1 MLDAEPAREI
11 TKSVRG
17 LGNSTRG
24 LMLTVLS
31 VITPAG
37 LVLVNVAAYVMG
49 HLEAF
54 RLAITVSAVVSTV
67 VLNGITAITAYRLGA
82 SLWPEHW
89 FFDRARRGGLV
100 ASFTFLLL
108 LGATVAGVL
117 TYQGLSDPR
126 KLPNLST
133 FLAGLIGLVIP
144 LTLALLLRE
153 NVSRRS
159 GRRRY
164 RTR

>member
-1 MLDAEPAREI
+1 MRDAEPAREV
-11 TKSVRG
+11 TKSFRG

-24 LMLTVLS
+24 LLLAVLA

-54 RLAITVSAVVSTV
+54 RLAITISAVVSTI

-89 FFDRARRGGLV
+89 FFDRGRRGGLV
-100 ASFTFLLL
+100 ASFTFLLV

-117 TYQGLSDPR
+117 TYQGLSDPG

-133 FLAGLIGLVIP
+133 FLAGLIGLAIP
-144 LTLALLLRE
+144 LILALLLRE
-153 NVSRRS
+153 RASRR